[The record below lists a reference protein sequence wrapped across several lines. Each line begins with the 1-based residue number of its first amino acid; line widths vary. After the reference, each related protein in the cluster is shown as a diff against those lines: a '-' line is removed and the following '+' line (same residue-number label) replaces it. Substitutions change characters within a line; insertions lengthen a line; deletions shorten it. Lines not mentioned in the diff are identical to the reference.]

1 MEQGAGFGELALLYN
16 DKRSATVQAAEVCET
31 YALDG
36 QIFKGLVI
44 KSSINRRAQKAAF
57 LNQIKL
63 FDSLDKFQ
71 KLKLIDGLQSINYF
85 KGEAIIREGDEGEEF
100 YIIESGSCDC
110 LKLHE
115 NKGRKGFVVVRT
127 LTAGEHFGEIALIRH
142 EPRSLTVRA
151 KEDCKLLKLDK
162 ETFTRILGTIEKHL
176 KLDYGKEF
184 DNKMNDVV

>member
-1 MEQGAGFGELALLYN
+1 M
-16 DKRSATVQAAEVCET
+16 CET

-36 QIFKGLVI
+36 TIFKGLVI
-44 KSSINRRAQKAAF
+44 KSSIHRRAQKAAF

-85 KGEAIIREGDEGEEF
+85 KGEAIVREGDEGEEF

-127 LTAGEHFGEIALIRH
+127 LQGGDHFGEIALIRH

-184 DNKMNDVV
+184 DTKMS

>member
-1 MEQGAGFGELALLYN
+1 M
-16 DKRSATVQAAEVCET
+16 
-31 YALDG
+31 
-36 QIFKGLVI
+36 
-44 KSSINRRAQKAAF
+44 
-57 LNQIKL
+57 
-63 FDSLDKFQ
+63 
-71 KLKLIDGLQSINYF
+71 KLIDGLQSINYF

-115 NKGRKGFVVVRT
+115 NKGRKGFVIVRT

-184 DNKMNDVV
+184 DNKMKDVV

>member
-16 DKRSATVQAAEVCET
+16 DKRSATVQASEVCET

-71 KLKLIDGLQSINYF
+71 KLKLIDGLQSIKYF
-85 KGEAIIREGDEGEEF
+85 KGEAVVREGDEGEEF

-127 LTAGEHFGEIALIRH
+127 L
-142 EPRSLTVRA
+142 
-151 KEDCKLLKLDK
+151 
-162 ETFTRILGTIEKHL
+162 
-176 KLDYGKEF
+176 
-184 DNKMNDVV
+184 